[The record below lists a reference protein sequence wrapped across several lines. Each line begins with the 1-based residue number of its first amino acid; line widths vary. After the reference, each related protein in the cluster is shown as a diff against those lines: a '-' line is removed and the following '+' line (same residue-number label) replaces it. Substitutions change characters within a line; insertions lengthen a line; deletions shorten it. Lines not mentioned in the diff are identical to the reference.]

1 MYTFRQNAFIFP
13 SPANYPTDNP
23 LHSNDHAKKLFFFKN
38 EMPCS
43 KPILFGSLKAKSYFM
58 LSQDSLANIKERVLM
73 MEEVQGGDN
82 DCKQLARVTNLRNS
96 LVKK

>member
-1 MYTFRQNAFIFP
+1 MCTFYLNVFV
-13 SPANYPTDNP
+13 SANYPPDHP

-38 EMPCS
+38 EMPSS

-58 LSQDSLANIKERVLM
+58 LTQESLANIKERVSM
-73 MEEVQGGDN
+73 MKEVQGGDN
-82 DCKQLARVTNLRNS
+82 DCKQLARVTNLRES